1 MFRTELAVVGAGPAG
16 LSAALAAAECG
27 VATLIVDNG
36 STPGGQLVK
45 QTHKFFGSKAEHAGT
60 RGIDIARQLAD
71 ELQRS
76 PEVEY
81 WRESTALGYYEDRVL
96 LVELEGR
103 ALPVRC
109 DALVVATGAAERH
122 VVFPGND
129 LPGIY
134 GAGAVQTLMNVHG
147 VKPGE
152 RVLMVGAGNIGLI
165 VSYQLLQAGVQV
177 AAVVEAAR
185 SIGGY
190 AVHASKL
197 RRLSVPILTSH
208 TVKEAHG
215 HEQLER
221 ATVWRVDETFTG
233 VPGTEIEF
241 DVDVIC
247 LAVGLSPVTD
257 LLWQIGCKMKY
268 VPELGGHVPLRNE
281 NMQTTRSEVF
291 VAGDASGVEEGS
303 SAMVTGRLAGYAA
316 AAHLGKCPDFESRKR
331 ECQRALDALRAGP
344 SGQKVR
350 TGLSTVVWRE
360 AVTC

>member
-60 RGIDIARQLAD
+60 RGIDIARLLAG

-76 PEVEY
+76 PQVEY
-81 WRESTALGYYEDRVL
+81 WSESTALGYYEDQVL
-96 LVELEGR
+96 LVEREGR
-103 ALPVRC
+103 AHAVHC
-109 DALVVATGAAERH
+109 DALVVATGAAERYL
-122 VVFPGND
+122 VFPGND
-129 LPGIY
+129 LPGVY

-165 VSYQLLQAGVQV
+165 VSYQLLQAGVHV

-185 SIGGY
+185 YIGGY

-215 HEQLER
+215 HEQVER
-221 ATVWRVDETFTG
+221 ATVWRIDETFAG
-233 VPGTEIEF
+233 IPGTEIEF

-257 LLWQIGCKMKY
+257 LLWQIGCKMRY
-268 VPELGGHVPLRNE
+268 VPELGGHVPIRNE

-316 AAHLGKCPDFESRKR
+316 AAHLGKCPDFESKRR

-350 TGLSTVVWRE
+350 TGLSAVVSME